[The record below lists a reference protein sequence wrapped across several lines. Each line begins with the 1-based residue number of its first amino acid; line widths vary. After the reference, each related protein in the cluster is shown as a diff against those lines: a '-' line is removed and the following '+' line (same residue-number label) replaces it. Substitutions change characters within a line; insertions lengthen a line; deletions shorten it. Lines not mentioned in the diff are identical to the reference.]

1 MPEVGLGTAERLPKG
16 PDSERGFRGRGRGGG
31 GRGGGRG
38 AGHPN
43 VGAGPV
49 AQVDVMHLDLLLN
62 NISIFIKIRI
72 ILSLAYKLAE
82 NVVLQDIGKK
92 ERTEDVVTG
101 DVKDKSFEDMMLS
114 EPVLNGLRNSGFVQP
129 SPVQM
134 LALPPAK
141 LGFDLIVQ
149 SKSGT
154 GKTAVYVVTA
164 LEMVKTSVTGLQCLV
179 VAPTREI
186 AVQGATVAMQLGA
199 GMPGLKVAAFIGGI
213 SLAEDKVKARNCH
226 LGVGTPGRLKQ
237 LLTEGF
243 LPADSVRLVVMDEA
257 DKLLEPAFL
266 NDTTDILNLMPKSRQ
281 VLALSATYP
290 DQLASIA
297 ERFMRSPQHI
307 RPGKASQVLTG
318 VSQFLLPVD
327 RSPAAARQTALK
339 QAALLNVLSSVP
351 YSQALVFSNYSTIAQ
366 STSDFLNSR
375 GFPAVFM
382 SSGQD
387 QARRNAVIQTFKQ
400 FSCRFLVV

>member
-1 MPEVGLGTAERLPKG
+1 M
-16 PDSERGFRGRGRGGG
+16 
-31 GRGGGRG
+31 
-38 AGHPN
+38 
-43 VGAGPV
+43 
-49 AQVDVMHLDLLLN
+49 
-62 NISIFIKIRI
+62 
-72 ILSLAYKLAE
+72 
-82 NVVLQDIGKK
+82 QDIGKK

-213 SLAEDKVKARNCH
+213 SVAEDKVKARNCH

-243 LPADSVRLVVMDEA
+243 LPAESVRLVVMDEA

-307 RPGKASQVLTG
+307 RPGKTSQVLTG

-339 QAALLNVLSSVP
+339 HTALLNVLSSVP

-382 SSGQD
+382 SAGQD

-400 FSCRFLVV
+400 FSCRC

>member
-1 MPEVGLGTAERLPKG
+1 M
-16 PDSERGFRGRGRGGG
+16 
-31 GRGGGRG
+31 
-38 AGHPN
+38 
-43 VGAGPV
+43 
-49 AQVDVMHLDLLLN
+49 
-62 NISIFIKIRI
+62 
-72 ILSLAYKLAE
+72 
-82 NVVLQDIGKK
+82 LQDIGKK

-114 EPVLNGLRNSGFVQP
+114 EPVLTGLRNSGFVQP

-243 LPADSVRLVVMDEA
+243 LPAESVRLVVMDEA

-318 VSQFLLPVD
+318 VAQFLLSVD

-339 QAALLNVLSSVP
+339 HAALLNVLSSVP

-382 SSGQD
+382 SAGQD

-400 FSCRFLVV
+400 FSCRCVAIVG

>member
-1 MPEVGLGTAERLPKG
+1 M
-16 PDSERGFRGRGRGGG
+16 
-31 GRGGGRG
+31 
-38 AGHPN
+38 
-43 VGAGPV
+43 
-49 AQVDVMHLDLLLN
+49 
-62 NISIFIKIRI
+62 
-72 ILSLAYKLAE
+72 
-82 NVVLQDIGKK
+82 K

-101 DVKDKSFEDMMLS
+101 EVKDKSFEDMMLS
-114 EPVLNGLRNSGFVQP
+114 QPVLSGLRNAGFVQP

-134 LALPPAK
+134 LAIPPAK

-154 GKTAVYVVTA
+154 GKTAVYVVAA
-164 LEMVKTSVTGLQCLV
+164 LEMVKASVAGLQCLV

-199 GMPGLKVAAFIGGI
+199 NMPGLKVAAFIGGI
-213 SLAEDKVKARNCH
+213 HLAEDKVKARNCH

-237 LLTEGF
+237 LLTEGM
-243 LPADSVRLVVMDEA
+243 LPAESVRLVVMDEA

-307 RPGKASQVLTG
+307 RPGYAWS
-318 VSQFLLPVD
+318 
-327 RSPAAARQTALK
+327 
-339 QAALLNVLSSVP
+339 
-351 YSQALVFSNYSTIAQ
+351 
-366 STSDFLNSR
+366 
-375 GFPAVFM
+375 
-382 SSGQD
+382 
-387 QARRNAVIQTFKQ
+387 
-400 FSCRFLVV
+400 

>member
-31 GRGGGRG
+31 GRLGGRG

-49 AQVDVMHLDLLLN
+49 AQVDVMHLDLLL
-62 NISIFIKIRI
+62 
-72 ILSLAYKLAE
+72 LSLAYKLAV